1 METYLGLDLGGTK
14 LLIGEVDSHGN
25 ILRYKKYDSGY
36 FNQQAAS
43 EIIKSSLDDYIRTV
57 GWCDQKPVGMGSTL
71 SPGAN
76 ISQCRIM
83 NESGRKCYLK
93 YNYGRNPCLLL
104 VVFVILTPKLN

>member
-1 METYLGLDLGGTK
+1 
-14 LLIGEVDSHGN
+14 
-25 ILRYKKYDSGY
+25 
-36 FNQQAAS
+36 
-43 EIIKSSLDDYIRTV
+43 
-57 GWCDQKPVGMGSTL
+57 MGSTL